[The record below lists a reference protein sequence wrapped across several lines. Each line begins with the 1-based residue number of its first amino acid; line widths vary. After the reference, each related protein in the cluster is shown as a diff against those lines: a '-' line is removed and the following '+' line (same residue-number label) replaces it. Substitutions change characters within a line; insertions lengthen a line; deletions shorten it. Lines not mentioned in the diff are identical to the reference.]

1 MGFGEQLNYESKIAL
16 RSFISLLF
24 INSCQFRLL
33 GCSLYLA
40 LLPKFSFCL
49 VEKHLYQLNQ
59 VKKIR
64 TIFNDAPM

>member
-16 RSFISLLF
+16 HSFISLLF

-33 GCSLYLA
+33 GCSLHIA

-49 VEKHLYQLNQ
+49 VEKHLY
-59 VKKIR
+59 R
-64 TIFNDAPM
+64 